1 VPRPKGDHMYIQF
14 PKNDMTIQEMDG
26 VFVPPMVTV
35 KQTFDDSNT
44 LPDPCQTMKDQ
55 LEALPNHDQWKGK
68 TLCITC
74 GSRGIPGYADLVKT
88 MVDTFKEWGAKPFII
103 PAMASHGGATAE
115 GQAKMLAGYGITP
128 ETMGCPLKSSME
140 VEQYGEIDGVPL
152 YCDKNAMHADGI
164 VIFNKVKPHTDFRAA
179 HESGLCKMI
188 TIGIAKHKGATTFHS
203 FGLHRFP
210 KLILNGTEEFMKKCP
225 IAFGVGLV
233 QNAYDHICD
242 IQAMMPDKLL
252 EADAAMQT
260 EAKNNLAKFK
270 FNDIDLLIIDQ
281 IGKNLSGWG
290 HDPNVTG
297 RNLTQTFGKEL
308 NLKKLFI
315 RGLTEQT
322 RHMGI
327 GISSA
332 DITVRRCLNDIDW
345 DATWTNIATTGY
357 LDGGRIPMY
366 VEDDETAIKLAL
378 RTIFDLRDYSKARI
392 VRIKNTMSMS
402 EIQVS
407 EPLYES
413 IKDVD
418 GISKIAGPY
427 EMTFDQDH
435 NLPDWEDSLK

>member
-1 VPRPKGDHMYIQF
+1 MFIKF

-26 VFVPPMVTV
+26 VTIPQMVTV
-35 KQTFDDSNT
+35 KQAFDDTNKLADPIKT
-44 LPDPCQTMKDQ
+44 LKEQLDALPD
-55 LEALPNHDQWKGK
+55 HDQWKDK

-74 GSRGIPGYADLVKT
+74 GSRGIPGYADMVKA
-88 MVDTFKEWGAKPFII
+88 MVDTFKSWGAKPFII
-103 PAMASHGGATAE
+103 PSMASHGGATAE
-115 GQAKMLAGYGITP
+115 GQANMLAGYNITE
-128 ETMGCPLKSSME
+128 ETMGCPIKSSME
-140 VEQYGEIDGVPL
+140 VEQYGDIDGVPL

-164 VIFNKVKPHTDFRAA
+164 VIFNKVKPHTDFRAP

-188 TIGIAKHKGATTFHS
+188 AIGIAKHKGATTFHS
-203 FGLHRFP
+203 FGFKRFP
-210 KLILNGTEEFMKKCP
+210 KLIPAAAEMFIKKCP

-242 IQAMMPDKLL
+242 IQAMMPDKML
-252 EADAAMQT
+252 EADAQMQT

-270 FNDIDLLIIDQ
+270 FDNIDLLIIDEV
-281 IGKNLSGWG
+281 GKNLSGWG

-297 RNLTQTFGKEL
+297 RNITQTFGDEL
-308 NLKKLFI
+308 HLEKLFI
-315 RGLTEQT
+315 RGLTKQT
-322 RHMGI
+322 HHMGL

-332 DITVRRCLNDIDW
+332 DITTRRCLNDVDW
-345 DATWTNIATTGY
+345 GATWTNIATTGY
-357 LDGGRIPMY
+357 IGGGRIPMY

-392 VRIKNTMSMS
+392 VRIKNTMGMN

-407 EPLYES
+407 KPLYES
-413 IKDVD
+413 IKDID

-427 EMTFDQDH
+427 DMTFDESH